1 MPMKNKWN
9 MARKFSQ
16 LSHKFNLSEDVAVC
30 CSMAK
35 FTLAFASMPGLSSMS
50 TRQFAWMSPSK
61 WPHAWWLDNAPP
73 LSFLRNFIQM
83 SGAGAKKIQIML
95 ELKNQTYSNDKSVL
109 AGAPP
114 AFGAAPPATGA
125 ANTAANVADHW
136 VWGILANHIWWMDPQ
151 LLKQM
156 LFKRSPVKNTTSL
169 GSTKVLEFAYSK
181 PYASWYFCRSMMRHS
196 TIKSGFPI
204 PLIFSLLLCIFLL
217 FLPNLWDVYVTS

>member
-35 FTLAFASMPGLSSMS
+35 FNLAFASMPGLSSMS

-83 SGAGAKKIQIML
+83 SCWNWKTKL
-95 ELKNQTYSNDKSVL
+95 T
-109 AGAPP
+109 
-114 AFGAAPPATGA
+114 
-125 ANTAANVADHW
+125 
-136 VWGILANHIWWMDPQ
+136 
-151 LLKQM
+151 QM
-156 LFKRSPVKNTTSL
+156 TSL
-169 GSTKVLEFAYSK
+169 SWLGHLLLLVLHHR
-181 PYASWYFCRSMMRHS
+181 PLGQQHRCQRCRSLSLGHTCQSHLVDGSS
-196 TIKSGFPI
+196 TFETNALQVQPSQKHYITRQYKSSWI
-204 PLIFSLLLCIFLL
+204 RIQ
-217 FLPNLWDVYVTS
+217 

>member
-35 FTLAFASMPGLSSMS
+35 FNLAFVSMPGLSSMS

-73 LSFLRNFIQM
+73 LSFLRNEPLERQEPK
-83 SGAGAKKIQIML
+83 SKNDSNHAGTEKP
-95 ELKNQTYSNDKSVL
+95 NVPYDKSVL

-125 ANTAANVADHW
+125 ATPLPTLPITESGAYLPITSGGWILNFWNKCSSSAA
-136 VWGILANHIWWMDPQ
+136 Q
-151 LLKQM
+151 
-156 LFKRSPVKNTTSL
+156 
-169 GSTKVLEFAYSK
+169 SK
-181 PYASWYFCRSMMRHS
+181 THH
-196 TIKSGFPI
+196 
-204 PLIFSLLLCIFLL
+204 
-217 FLPNLWDVYVTS
+217 